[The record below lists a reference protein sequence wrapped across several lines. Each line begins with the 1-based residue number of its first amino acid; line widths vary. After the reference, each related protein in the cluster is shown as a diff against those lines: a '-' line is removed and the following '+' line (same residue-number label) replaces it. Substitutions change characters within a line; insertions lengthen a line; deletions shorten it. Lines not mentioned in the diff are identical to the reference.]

1 MSTETNYK
9 ENLLNGEKPS
19 PVITQAKDSNMQ
31 PNLSTSYGRKS
42 SEVLYNCDSATIC
55 SSRLYL
61 DSNLRIS
68 NTRFF
73 VVISEK
79 LKTKWCVKGSI

>member
-42 SEVLYNCDSATIC
+42 SEVLYNCDKPLFAVADYTWI
-55 SSRLYL
+55 
-61 DSNLRIS
+61 RIYA
-68 NTRFF
+68 FQIHDF
-73 VVISEK
+73 
-79 LKTKWCVKGSI
+79 LW

>member
-9 ENLLNGEKPS
+9 ENLSNGEKPS

-42 SEVLYNCDSATIC
+42 SEVLYKYIIATLPLFAVADYTLIQIYAFQIHDF
-55 SSRLYL
+55 L
-61 DSNLRIS
+61 
-68 NTRFF
+68 
-73 VVISEK
+73 
-79 LKTKWCVKGSI
+79 W